1 MDINIKT
8 PLVHKNFALFSNEI
22 ELSAKD
28 FNSLRSLVIKEFD
41 LTPTSIVALISNSPI
56 SDSCAILFLLGYVKE
71 LILLPTNIEPVAHD
85 DSGSSKKNKC
95 TYLTSSII
103 LEKILTLKKSDT
115 VTKGKPVF
123 NSKSSLSIFTSG
135 TTGTPKKIKH
145 QIYNLTSIFS
155 DRQTKY
161 TWGLTYLPFKMAGIQ
176 VILSAAFSGDNIVIP
191 TNQTPSSMSNIFIK
205 YNVDAISAT
214 PSMWRTILSSKKSG
228 DIELIQCTLGG
239 EIADQTT
246 LSKIE
251 TIYPDAKITHI
262 YASTEIGVG
271 FSVTDVLSGF
281 PVKFLNSSHK
291 KFPKM
296 KIKDDT
302 LHFYKDNVWQDS
314 GDMVK
319 LVKDRVF
326 FFGRSSGS
334 INVGGNKVMPESV
347 EDVIRTLDFVKEVNV
362 YAESNNLLG
371 NIVKADVELFENN
384 TEKES
389 VLKKRIRELCVKKLP
404 KYSIP
409 VKLVFDK
416 IELTASG
423 KIKR

>member
-8 PLVHKNFALFSNEI
+8 HLIHKNFALFSNEI

-28 FNSLRSLVIKEFD
+28 FNSLRLSVMQEFD
-41 LTPTSIVALISNSPI
+41 LTPTSIVALISNSSI

-71 LILLPTNIEPVAHD
+71 IILLPTNIEPVAHD
-85 DSGSSKKNKC
+85 DSNSSKKNKC
-95 TYLTSSII
+95 IYLTSSII
-103 LEKILTLKKSDT
+103 LEKILTLKSDT
-115 VTKGKPVF
+115 VTKGKPAF

-145 QIYNLTSIFS
+145 QIYNLTSVFS

-176 VILSAAFSGDNIVIP
+176 VILSAASSGDNLVIP
-191 TNQTPSSMSNIFIK
+191 TNQTPSSMSNIFIQ

-228 DIELIQCTLGG
+228 DIQLIQCSLGG
-239 EIADQTT
+239 EIADQST

-251 TIYPDAKITHI
+251 AIYPHAKITHI

-281 PVKFLNSSHK
+281 PIKFLNSNHK

-302 LHFYKDNVWQDS
+302 LHFYKDNIWQDS

-319 LVKDRVF
+319 LVKERVF
-326 FFGRSSGS
+326 FLGRSSGS

-347 EDVIRTLDFVKEVNV
+347 EDVIRTMDFVKEANV

-371 NIVKADVELFENN
+371 NIVKADVELFANN

-404 KYSIP
+404 KYSVP
-409 VKLVFDK
+409 VKIAFDK
-416 IELTASG
+416 IELTESG